1 MSERQEAQDKLRAVG
16 DVLRI
21 GGHIGPY
28 GPVTY
33 PDFLADA
40 VTEALKILD
49 VRPMPY
55 APSLDALYRSTK
67 ASLASAHDRLANTE
81 REMSSTIASLRA
93 RIADLEDDAKLG
105 RAVREAVGI
114 LDAAECDR
122 VADRLFAGR
131 PYESDRKGL
140 GGLMRA
146 IAAARRAEGGAD
158 ACLARLDAAKG
169 GADV

>member
-1 MSERQEAQDKLRAVG
+1 MNDNLSRIVSGHRIEPDSECTLVVDIPLGKRTESITV
-16 DVLRI
+16 VS
-21 GGHIGPY
+21 H
-28 GPVTY
+28 
-33 PDFLADA
+33 FAD
-40 VTEALKILD
+40 T
-49 VRPMPY
+49 
-55 APSLDALYRSTK
+55 
-67 ASLASAHDRLANTE
+67 
-81 REMSSTIASLRA
+81 
-93 RIADLEDDAKLG
+93 DDAKLG

-158 ACLARLDAAKG
+158 ACLARLEMRRTTTAVRLLHIYESKEHLFG
-169 GADV
+169 PWKLDVTLKNDSARCVRVALVVRFGNMPQPEAGL